1 MTTLEQRGFFSRMP
15 VPKPPDGGGGAMMVI
30 QKILFWDKLMDFQHP
45 KDKPGNEES
54 LSNRIGEWW

>member
-30 QKILFWDKLMDFQHP
+30 QKILF
-45 KDKPGNEES
+45 
-54 LSNRIGEWW
+54 